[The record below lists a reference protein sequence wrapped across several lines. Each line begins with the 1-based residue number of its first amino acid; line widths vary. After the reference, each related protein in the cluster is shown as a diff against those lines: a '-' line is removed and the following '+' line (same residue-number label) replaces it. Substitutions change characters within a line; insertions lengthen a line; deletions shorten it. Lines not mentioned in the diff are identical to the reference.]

1 MASLTREEKRSAQ
14 QIFTAGEA
22 CEHCGGLH
30 KRACPRIKRKA
41 FHPNGN
47 VIEVEYWAEYDETG
61 IVWPED
67 AWDPDDG
74 EGAAN
79 GQ

>member
-1 MASLTREEKRSAQ
+1 MSLTPEEKRSAQ
-14 QIFTAGEA
+14 QIFAAGEA

-67 AWDPDDG
+67 AWDPEDSSEEQSG
-74 EGAAN
+74 
-79 GQ
+79 